1 MKKHVLLAAL
11 LALGAASVQAQSIID
26 AAGDFLPTYTGPQ
39 NGDVDVLSAFAGYNA
54 STDRFSF
61 SGTFA
66 GAIGTTAGAF
76 YVWGLDRGVGTERFV
91 TGSPSVG
98 QGVKFDA
105 AVFLRPNGTARVT
118 TFVGTVATAVEV
130 GAGTAMVSGDTIS
143 GSISGALLGST
154 GFAKADYISPTTRAV
169 ARESLSLAAS
179 CANAR
184 TRSCHSLRWAGLE
197 AWETFPP
204 VTPSGGVKGQRSGP
218 RDRAWARPPEDSL
231 EGKLASAT
239 PWSLARH
246 GQRSAHRRFASG

>member
-1 MKKHVLLAAL
+1 MTRPMKKHVLLAAL

-154 GFAKADYISPTTRAV
+154 GFAKADYTWNLWPRIGTTNNTISDFAPNGMNVPVAAV
-169 ARESLSLAAS
+169 PEPATYALMGLGLGLVGFIR
-179 CANAR
+179 R
-184 TRSCHSLRWAGLE
+184 RQKAG
-197 AWETFPP
+197 
-204 VTPSGGVKGQRSGP
+204 
-218 RDRAWARPPEDSL
+218 
-231 EGKLASAT
+231 
-239 PWSLARH
+239 
-246 GQRSAHRRFASG
+246 

>member
-1 MKKHVLLAAL
+1 MTRPMKKHVLLAAL

-130 GAGTAMVSGDTIS
+130 GAGTAIVSGDTIS

-154 GFAKADYISPTTRAV
+154 GFAKADYTWNLWPRIGTTNNTISDFAPNGMNVPVAAV
-169 ARESLSLAAS
+169 PEPATYALMGLGLGLVGFIR
-179 CANAR
+179 R
-184 TRSCHSLRWAGLE
+184 RQKAG
-197 AWETFPP
+197 
-204 VTPSGGVKGQRSGP
+204 
-218 RDRAWARPPEDSL
+218 
-231 EGKLASAT
+231 
-239 PWSLARH
+239 
-246 GQRSAHRRFASG
+246 